1 MKESWQID
9 LEAREEQEGAALQKQ
24 EEELSCA
31 WDLVK
36 ELEALFAEGG
46 RWTGVEIDR
55 IDIVFTEIYK
65 EIACASA
72 ESESDELN
80 KRVSKLQDEFEE
92 RTCEE

>member
-9 LEAREEQEGAALQKQ
+9 LEARELQEEAALKKQ

-31 WDLVK
+31 FDLTR
-36 ELEALFAEGG
+36 ELEERFAEGG

-55 IDIVFTEIYK
+55 IDQIFTEIYK

-72 ESESDELN
+72 ESDELN